1 VDTIQIRG
9 ARQHNLKNID
19 VDLPHEKLVVIT
31 GVSGSGKSS
40 LAFDTL
46 YAEGRRR
53 YIESLSAY
61 ARQFLDQRAKP
72 DVDSIDGLS
81 PAIAIE
87 QRGASSSPRSTV
99 GTATEIADFLRVLY
113 ARVGTPHCLEC
124 DRPIVRHGVP
134 QIVDQLLNLPEG
146 SRVQVL
152 APVPLKQAS
161 NFSGVLRELR
171 AAGFVRARVN
181 GEILDLGEDHS
192 PPRHETISLEVVVD
206 RLIVKSGVARRLADS
221 LETAFRYGHD
231 VTRLLVGDTE
241 ELVFTQRL
249 VCPVCGFAYPE
260 LAPAFFSPNSPDGAC
275 PECDGLGIQATKKTA
290 RRRKASE
297 TLENEEETQLIP
309 CGTCNGARLKRE
321 SRGVRI
327 QERDITHVSALTIS
341 EASSF
346 FAELAFS
353 GQQAAIAHPLLQEIR
368 ARLRFLLEIGL
379 DYLTL
384 DRSTMTLSGGEA
396 QRIRL
401 ATQIGSGL
409 SGVLY
414 VLDEPSIG
422 LHQRDTARLLNALR
436 ALRDRGNS
444 VVVVEHDRETML
456 AADYV
461 IDLGPGAGEHGGEL
475 LASGTPQKI
484 MESQSSLTGKF
495 LSGERRITVPK
506 RRRQPRA
513 WLELA
518 HASLHNLRNVAVS
531 LPLGVLTCVSGVSG
545 SGKSTLVM
553 DVLVPALTQLLKRA
567 HRVNILTPPL
577 RKGGKREARGDFFI
591 TDSHPVI
598 LSGWEHL
605 DKVICVDQA
614 PIGRTGHS
622 NPATYIGL
630 FNSLRE
636 LFAQTQEARVRGYGP
651 ERFSFNV
658 KGGRCEACEGNGV
671 VAVEMHFLPDLQVV
685 CEVCRGARYNR
696 ETLEIQF
703 RGRNI
708 AQILSLT
715 ISESLEIL
723 GDIPTMRPRLET
735 LRDVGLEYL
744 RLGQP
749 APTLSGGEAQRLK
762 LAKELSRKTS
772 GHTLYILDE
781 PTTGLHFAD
790 IERLLQVLSLL
801 VEAGNSVL
809 VIEHNLDVIKTAD
822 YVIDLGP
829 EGGEHGGRVIAVG
842 TPEEVAQVER
852 SYTGQFLRTLLSL
865 MRFDERNR

>member
-1 VDTIQIRG
+1 VDVITIRG

-19 VDLPHEKLVVIT
+19 VDLPRDKLVVIT

-87 QRGASSSPRSTV
+87 QRGSSSSPRSTV
-99 GTATEIADFLRVLY
+99 GTATEVADFLRVLY

-124 DRPIVRHGVP
+124 NRPIVRHGVP
-134 QIVDQLLNLPEG
+134 QIVDQVLNLPEG

-152 APVPLKQAS
+152 APVQLKQAA

-181 GEILDLGEDHS
+181 GEILDLSEDRP

-206 RLIVKSGVARRLADS
+206 RLIVKSGIARRLADS
-221 LETAFRYGHD
+221 LETAFRNGHD
-231 VTRLLVGDTE
+231 VTKLLIGDTE

-260 LAPAFFSPNSPDGAC
+260 LTPAFFSPNSPDGAC
-275 PECDGLGIQATKKTA
+275 PACDGLGVQTTKKTA
-290 RRRKASE
+290 RRRKTSE
-297 TLENEEETQLIP
+297 IPENEEEPKLIA
-309 CGTCNGARLKRE
+309 CAACDGARLKRE

-327 QERDITHVSALTIS
+327 QERDIARVSALTIS
-341 EASSF
+341 EASRF
-346 FAELAFS
+346 FEELAFS

-368 ARLRFLLEIGL
+368 ARLRFLLEVGL

-384 DRSTMTLSGGEA
+384 DRPTATLSGGEA

-422 LHQRDTARLLNALR
+422 LHQRDTARLLTALR
-436 ALRDRGNS
+436 ALRNGGNS

-475 LASGTPQKI
+475 LAIGTPQEI
-484 MESQSSLTGKF
+484 MSSQSSLTGKF
-495 LSGERRITVPK
+495 LSGDRSITIPK
-506 RRRQPRA
+506 RRRQPQAR
-513 WLELA
+513 LELS
-518 HASLHNLRNVAVS
+518 HASLHNLKDVSVS

-553 DVLVPALTQLLKRA
+553 DVLTPMLTQLLSKRD
-567 HRVNILTPPL
+567 R
-577 RKGGKREARGDFFI
+577 
-591 TDSHPVI
+591 PVETAVQ

-630 FNSLRE
+630 FNPLRE

-671 VAVEMHFLPDLQVV
+671 VAVEMHFLPDLQVA

-696 ETLEIQF
+696 ETLEVQF

-708 AQILSLT
+708 AQVLSLT
-715 ISESLEIL
+715 ISEALEIL
-723 GDIPTMRPRLET
+723 GDIPTVRPRLET

-762 LAKELSRKTS
+762 LAKELSRKIS

-790 IERLLQVLSLL
+790 IERLLQVLNLL

-829 EGGEHGGRVIAVG
+829 EGGELGGEIVTVG
-842 TPEEVAQVER
+842 TPEEVAHVER
-852 SYTGQFLRTLLSL
+852 SHTGQCLRSLLSL
-865 MRFDERNR
+865 

>member
-1 VDTIQIRG
+1 MNEIKIRG

-19 VDLPHEKLVVIT
+19 VDIPRDKFVVIT

-46 YAEGRRR
+46 YVEGRRR

-61 ARQFLDQRAKP
+61 VRQFLDQRAKP

-87 QRGASSSPRSTV
+87 QRGSSSSPRSTV

-124 DRPIVRHGVP
+124 NRPIIRHSVP
-134 QIVDQLLNLPEG
+134 QIVNQVLNLPEG

-152 APVPLKQAS
+152 APVRLKQAS
-161 NFSGVLRELR
+161 NFTGVLRELR

-181 GEILDLGEDHS
+181 GEILDLSEDH
-192 PPRHETISLEVVVD
+192 PPRHETPSLEVVVD
-206 RLIVKSGVARRLADS
+206 RLIMKSGIARRLADS
-221 LETAFRYGHD
+221 LETAFRHGHD
-231 VTRLLVGDTE
+231 VTKLLVDDTE
-241 ELVFTQRL
+241 ELVFTQQL
-249 VCPVCGFAYPE
+249 VCPACGFSYPE
-260 LAPAFFSPNSPDGAC
+260 LTPAFFSPNSPDGAC
-275 PECDGLGIQATKKTA
+275 PECDGLGVQTTKKAAHKRKTA
-290 RRRKASE
+290 GTS
-297 TLENEEETQLIP
+297 ENEEEAKLTP
-309 CGTCNGARLKRE
+309 CCTCDGARLRQE

-327 QERDITHVSALTIS
+327 QERDITQVFALTIAK
-341 EASSF
+341 ASSF
-346 FAELAFS
+346 FEEIVFD

-368 ARLRFLLEIGL
+368 ARLRFLLEVGL

-384 DRSTMTLSGGEA
+384 DRPTVTLSGGEA

-422 LHQRDTARLLNALR
+422 LHQRDTARLLTVLGALR
-436 ALRDRGNS
+436 KQGNS

-475 LASGTPQKI
+475 LAIGTPQEV
-484 MESQSSLTGKF
+484 MSSPSSLTGKF
-495 LSGERRITVPK
+495 LSGGRSIAVPK
-506 RRRQPRA
+506 RRRQPKA

-518 HASLHNLRNVAVS
+518 HASLHNLKDVSVS

-545 SGKSTLVM
+545 SGKSTLM
-553 DVLVPALTQLLKRA
+553 LDVLTPLLTQLLSKRG
-567 HRVNILTPPL
+567 R
-577 RKGGKREARGDFFI
+577 
-591 TDSHPVI
+591 PVKTAVQ
-598 LSGWEHL
+598 LSGWEQL

-630 FNSLRE
+630 FNPLRE

-671 VAVEMHFLPDLQVV
+671 VAVEMHFLPDLQVL

-696 ETLEIQF
+696 ETLEVQF

-708 AQILSLT
+708 AQILALT
-715 ISESLEIL
+715 IRESLEIL
-723 GDIPTMRPRLET
+723 GDLPAIRLRLET

-762 LAKELSRKTS
+762 LAKELSRKIS
-772 GHTLYILDE
+772 GHALYILDE

-790 IERLLQVLSLL
+790 IERLLQVLNLL

-829 EGGEHGGRVIAVG
+829 EGGELGGEIVAIG
-842 TPEEVAQVER
+842 TPEEVARGEP
-852 SYTGQFLRTLLSL
+852 SYTGGFLSGLLN
-865 MRFDERNR
+865 E

>member
-1 VDTIQIRG
+1 MDVITIRG

-19 VDLPHEKLVVIT
+19 VDLPRDKLVVIT

-87 QRGASSSPRSTV
+87 QRGSSSSPRSTV
-99 GTATEIADFLRVLY
+99 GTATEVADFLRVLY

-124 DRPIVRHGVP
+124 NRPIVRHGVP
-134 QIVDQLLNLPEG
+134 QIVDQVLNLPEG

-152 APVPLKQAS
+152 APVQLKQAA

-181 GEILDLGEDHS
+181 GEILDLSEDRP

-206 RLIVKSGVARRLADS
+206 RLIVKSGIARRLADS
-221 LETAFRYGHD
+221 LETAFRNGHD
-231 VTRLLVGDTE
+231 VTKLLIGDTE

-260 LAPAFFSPNSPDGAC
+260 LTPAFFSPNSPDGAC
-275 PECDGLGIQATKKTA
+275 PACDGLGVQTTKKTA
-290 RRRKASE
+290 RRRKTSE
-297 TLENEEETQLIP
+297 IPENEEEPKLIA
-309 CGTCNGARLKRE
+309 CAACDGARLKRE

-327 QERDITHVSALTIS
+327 QERDIARVSALTIS
-341 EASSF
+341 EASRF
-346 FAELAFS
+346 FEELAFS

-368 ARLRFLLEIGL
+368 ARLRFLLEVGL

-384 DRSTMTLSGGEA
+384 DRPTATLSGGEA

-422 LHQRDTARLLNALR
+422 LHQRDTARLLTALR
-436 ALRDRGNS
+436 ALRNGGNS

-475 LASGTPQKI
+475 LAIGTPQEI
-484 MESQSSLTGKF
+484 MSSQSSLTGKF
-495 LSGERRITVPK
+495 LSGDRSITIPK
-506 RRRQPRA
+506 RRRQPQAR
-513 WLELA
+513 LELS
-518 HASLHNLRNVAVS
+518 HASLHNLKDVSVS

-553 DVLVPALTQLLKRA
+553 DVLTPMLTQLLSKRD
-567 HRVNILTPPL
+567 R
-577 RKGGKREARGDFFI
+577 
-591 TDSHPVI
+591 PVETAVQ

-630 FNSLRE
+630 FNPLRE

-671 VAVEMHFLPDLQVV
+671 VAVEMHFLPDLQVA

-696 ETLEIQF
+696 ETLEVQF

-708 AQILSLT
+708 AQVLSLT
-715 ISESLEIL
+715 ISEALEIL
-723 GDIPTMRPRLET
+723 GDIPTVRPRLET

-762 LAKELSRKTS
+762 LAKELSRKIS

-790 IERLLQVLSLL
+790 IERLLQVLNLL

-829 EGGEHGGRVIAVG
+829 EGGELGGEIVTVG
-842 TPEEVAQVER
+842 TPEEVAHVER
-852 SYTGQFLRTLLSL
+852 SHTGQCLRSLLSL
-865 MRFDERNR
+865 

>member
-1 VDTIQIRG
+1 MWIFLAI
-9 ARQHNLKNID
+9 
-19 VDLPHEKLVVIT
+19 
-31 GVSGSGKSS
+31 SSS
-40 LAFDTL
+40 LSLACLVQENRLSLLIRSMPRGGGATL
-46 YAEGRRR
+46 NH
-53 YIESLSAY
+53 SLAY

-72 DVDSIDGLS
+72 DVDAIEGLS

-87 QRGASSSPRSTV
+87 QRGSSASPRSTV

-124 DRPIVRHGVP
+124 NRPIIRHSVP
-134 QIVDQLLNLPEG
+134 QVVDQTLNLPEG

-152 APVPLKQAS
+152 APVQLKQAS

-171 AAGFVRARVN
+171 TAGFVRVRVN
-181 GEILDLGEDHS
+181 GAMFDLGDDLP
-192 PPRHETISLEVVVD
+192 PPRTETPTLEVVVD
-206 RLIVKSGVARRLADS
+206 RLIVKSGIARRLADS
-221 LETAFRYGHD
+221 LETAFRYGHE
-231 VTRLLVGDTE
+231 VTKLLIGDTE
-241 ELVFTQRL
+241 ERLFTQRL
-249 VCPVCGFAYPE
+249 VCPSCGFFYPE
-260 LAPAFFSPNSPDGAC
+260 LTPAFFSPNSPDGAC
-275 PECDGLGIQATKKTA
+275 PECDGLGVQAAKKIT
-290 RRRKASE
+290 RKKKAEE
-297 TLENEEETQLIP
+297 TGENEEATKPIP
-309 CGTCNGARLKRE
+309 CRACGGARLKRE

-327 QERDITHVSALTIS
+327 QDRDITQVSALTIT
-341 EASSF
+341 EASRF
-346 FAELAFS
+346 FAELSFN
-353 GQQAAIAHPLLQEIR
+353 GQQETIAYPLVQEIR
-368 ARLRFLLEIGL
+368 ARLRFLLEVGL

-384 DRSTMTLSGGEA
+384 DRPMTTLSGGEA

-422 LHQRDTARLLNALR
+422 LHQRDTVRLLRVLH
-436 ALRDRGNS
+436 ALRDQGNS

-475 LASGTPQKI
+475 LAAGTPQEV
-484 MESQSSLTGKF
+484 MSSQASLTGKF
-495 LSGERRITVPK
+495 LSGGRSILVPE
-506 RRRQPRA
+506 RRRQPKA
-513 WLELA
+513 WLKVG
-518 HASLHNLRNVAVS
+518 HASLHNLKDVSVS

-553 DVLVPALTQLLKRA
+553 DVLVPSLTQLPNKRG
-567 HRVNILTPPL
+567 RPTETTVQ
-577 RKGGKREARGDFFI
+577 
-591 TDSHPVI
+591 
-598 LSGWEHL
+598 LSGWEQL
-605 DKVICVDQA
+605 DKVICVDQT

-630 FNSLRE
+630 FNPLRE

-671 VAVEMHFLPDLQVV
+671 MAVEMHFLPDLQVV
-685 CEVCRGARYNR
+685 CDVCRGARYNR
-696 ETLEIQF
+696 ETLEVQF

-708 AQILSLT
+708 AQVLDLT
-715 ISESLEIL
+715 VSEALAVL
-723 GDIPTMRPRLET
+723 GDIPTIRPRLET

-790 IERLLQVLSLL
+790 IERLLQVLNLL

-829 EGGEHGGRVIAVG
+829 EGGEQGGEIVAVG

-852 SYTGQFLRTLLSL
+852 SHTGRFLRTLLT
-865 MRFDERNR
+865 R